1 MGTFVKSPMARIKS
15 FQVRFINGQTIN
27 EPVENISILDSTF
40 FEYGIEQI
48 AKISFYYDT
57 SNHFHNLILY
67 NEDYN
72 KLVVEFNTQFDNQG
86 NKIEMT
92 HQEKLNDYNELLNTL
107 KGSEDTIIPY
117 IVNPFI
123 IDIN

>member
-1 MGTFVKSPMARIKS
+1 MARIKS

-27 EPVENISILDSTF
+27 ESVENISILESTF

-57 SNHFHNLILY
+57 SSHFHNLILY
-67 NEDYN
+67 NEDNN

-92 HQEKLNDYNELLNTL
+92 HQEKLNDYTELLNKL
-107 KGSEDTIIPY
+107 KGSEDIIIPY